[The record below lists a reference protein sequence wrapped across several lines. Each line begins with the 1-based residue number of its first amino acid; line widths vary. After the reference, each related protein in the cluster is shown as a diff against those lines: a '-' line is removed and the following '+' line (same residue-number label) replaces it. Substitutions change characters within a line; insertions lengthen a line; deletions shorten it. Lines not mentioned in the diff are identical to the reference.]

1 MTMKNVYRILAIAA
15 ISAFFASCDKTD
27 PYKGANGVEDVNPF
41 VTFDVKSSYSV
52 SEAAGS
58 FQIPVRLVNPKG
70 EAFSVTISGVDGDA
84 INGINYSIA
93 EPETGVIS
101 FSATDTL
108 KFVTINLTQ
117 VPGYND
123 PGYLK
128 FSVAIDAATNGV
140 GIGAFSKVPVTIT
153 DADHPLADILGNWT
167 GSGVDYWDGSVT
179 WTMSLLSVEG
189 DVTSVR
195 VVGLTPSFE
204 GAYDVEKG
212 MDYSFVVP
220 VEGEEGERVITI
232 PFGTPYKTMV
242 SGNTATLWGF
252 DGSYVYSSGDLVL
265 VQQADGSFLP
275 EDGWGIGIGY
285 STPSGDVSLYDLLLP
300 DSVSYSRGE

>member
-1 MTMKNVYRILAIAA
+1 MKNIYRILAIAA

-27 PYKGANGVEDVNPF
+27 PYKGANGVEGVNSF
-41 VTFDVKSSYSV
+41 VTFDVKASYSV

-70 EAFSVTISGVDGDA
+70 EAFSVTVSGVDGDA

-93 EPETGVIS
+93 EPETGVLS

-108 KFVTINLTQ
+108 KFITIDLTR

-140 GIGAFSKVPVTIT
+140 AIGAFSKVPVTIT
-153 DADHPLADILGNWT
+153 DADHPLADILGNWV
-167 GSGVDYWDGSVT
+167 GAGVDYWDGSVN
-179 WTMSLLSVEG
+179 WTMNILSVEG

-195 VVGLTPSFE
+195 LVGITPSFE
-204 GAYDVEKG
+204 GAYNAETG
-212 MDYSFVVP
+212 MDYTFIAP
-220 VEGEEGERVITI
+220 VTGEVGERIITI
-232 PFGTPYKTMV
+232 PFGTPFKSTV
-242 SGNTATLWGF
+242 SGNVLSLWGF
-252 DGSYVYSSGDLVL
+252 NGSYLYDSGDLVL
-265 VQQADGSFLP
+265 VQQPDGSFTV
-275 EDGWGIGIGY
+275 EDDWGIGIGY
-285 STPSGDVSLYDLLLP
+285 ENSNGNISLYDLLEP
-300 DSVSYSRGE
+300 ESVSYSRAD